1 MPITRIRPFS
11 LLVAGAAMLAASCAP
26 MDGAVGAPAGSS
38 GQACFIPRQVTNFR
52 FADDDNVYVRSQRR
66 DVYRL
71 TTTGCLDGEASLSIA
86 LLPVGGGSRLCP
98 GDRVDIA
105 LSPNTIGPNPCR
117 ARVEGLLTPAEVE
130 ALPDRARP

>member
-1 MPITRIRPFS
+1 MPISKARLAS
-11 LLVAGAAMLAASCAP
+11 LVVAAVSGVAAACAPTDGAAP
-26 MDGAVGAPAGSS
+26 RPETGS
-38 GQACFIPRQVTNFR
+38 GQTCFLPRQVTNFR
-52 FADDDNVYVRSQRR
+52 FADDDTVYVRSQRR

-86 LLPVGGGSRLCP
+86 LLPAGGGSRLCP
-98 GDRVDIA
+98 SDRVDIA

>member
-1 MPITRIRPFS
+1 MPVARARLAS
-11 LLVAGAAMLAASCAP
+11 LILAATGVAVAACAPTDGAAPAP
-26 MDGAVGAPAGSS
+26 GAGS
-38 GQACFIPRQVTNFR
+38 GQACFSPRQVTNFR
-52 FADDDNVYVRSQRR
+52 FADDDNVHVRTQRR